1 MNWVCDQNEEWT
13 VIRVLDLLSGFR
25 RPGILKDKLQ
35 FWCRVDGFYGCEFDK
50 GSLSRHQGDRIC
62 WLK

>member
-1 MNWVCDQNEEWT
+1 M
-13 VIRVLDLLSGFR
+13 IRVLDLLSGFR
-25 RPGILKDKLQ
+25 RPGILKDKLK

-62 WLK
+62 CLK